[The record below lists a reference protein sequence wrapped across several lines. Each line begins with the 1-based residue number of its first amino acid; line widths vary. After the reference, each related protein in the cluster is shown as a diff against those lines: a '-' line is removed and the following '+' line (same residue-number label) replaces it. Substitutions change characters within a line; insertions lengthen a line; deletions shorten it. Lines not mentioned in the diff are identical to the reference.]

1 MLTSA
6 SAEMMFS
13 YLRKVHPE
21 TTFSNIKSD
30 RINLGMWENRY
41 PMIPRPTP
49 AVVLQENAVV
59 GTDDEELNDEIA
71 V

>member
-41 PMIPRPTP
+41 PMIPRPNP

-59 GTDDEELNDEIA
+59 WTDDEELNDEIA